1 VSRRLDATAKSADGR
16 AFTRGGFLRSAG
28 AVGLSLATAST
39 FVSGCS
45 DETGAPEKQAHG
57 QQPTSS
63 SADVVVI
70 GGGLSGLQAARTLTA
85 AGVEV
90 LVLEAQDRVG
100 GRTLTEHLSAGTF
113 IDHGAQ
119 YISPGQDRLVAL
131 AEELGVAL
139 FPVWGGEGAT
149 VLWSGGA
156 RTTYEGMFPPGDAEA
171 EHAARQ
177 AARTLTDMAA
187 QVQLEAPWDAAQA
200 AEWDSQTLG
209 EWLMANVAPAA
220 ARAAIL
226 QAIEGVFR
234 DGSPKTSLLAAL
246 FWIHSGDPLIP
257 YVVAEDRGPERRFV
271 GGAQQL
277 CERMAEQLGDRVVL
291 DAWVS
296 EVAHEPR
303 VVRVTAGKRTVSAR
317 RAILAVPPMI
327 AGRIR
332 YSPPLGARRDH
343 LTQRSPMRWLA
354 KVHVVYPTRFW
365 VDSGLSASVMSDEG
379 AVRLVADNS
388 PPSGSP
394 GILVGFIG
402 EAQAPR
408 FSAMTPDDRRA
419 AVVADLVR
427 YFGNDAAQLLDYREK
442 VWGDDEFGRG
452 AEGGYW
458 TTGVLTNYGMALRE
472 PIGVLHWAGTET
484 SAVWMGKM
492 EGALR
497 AGERA
502 AAEVLAGL

>member
-1 VSRRLDATAKSADGR
+1 VSA
-16 AFTRGGFLRSAG
+16 
-28 AVGLSLATAST
+28 
-39 FVSGCS
+39 CS
-45 DETGAPEKQAHG
+45 DDTSAPEKQAPD
-57 QQPTSS
+57 QQPTWS
-63 SADVVVI
+63 SADAVVI
-70 GGGLSGLQAARTLTA
+70 GGGLSGLRAARTLAA
-85 AGVEV
+85 AGVDV
-90 LVLEAQDRVG
+90 VVLEAQDRVG
-100 GRTLTEHLSAGTF
+100 GRTLTEHLSDGTF
-113 IDHGAQ
+113 IDDGAQ

-131 AEELGVAL
+131 SEELGVAL

-149 VLWSGGA
+149 VLWRGGA

-171 EHAARQ
+171 EPAARQ
-177 AARTLTDMAA
+177 AARTLTEMAA
-187 QVQLEAPWDAAQA
+187 QVPLEAPWDAPQA
-200 AEWDSQTLG
+200 AAWDNQALS
-209 EWLMANVAPAA
+209 EWLMANVTSAG

-234 DGSPKTSLLAAL
+234 DGSPHTSLLAAL

-257 YVVAEDRGPERRFV
+257 FVVTEDRGPERRFV

-277 CERMAEQLGDRVVL
+277 SERMAEQLGDRVVL
-291 DAWVS
+291 NAWVS

-303 VVRVTAGKRTVSAR
+303 AVRVTAGELTVSAR
-317 RAILAVPPMI
+317 RAIIAVPPMI

-343 LTQRSPMRWLA
+343 LTQRSPMRWLV
-354 KVHVVYPTRFW
+354 KVHVAYPTRFW

-408 FSAMTPDDRRA
+408 LSAMTADDRRA

-427 YFGNDAAQLLDYREK
+427 YFGDVAAHPLDYREK

-458 TTGVLTNYGMALRE
+458 TTGVLTNYGMALRA